1 MLIEKCRHGEVRLG
15 GSSYHNIGRVEVC
28 INGTWGTICSTSFTD
43 NDASVVCSDLGY
55 ISYG

>member
-1 MLIEKCRHGEVRLG
+1 MVIVCRHGEVRLG
-15 GSSYHNIGRVEVC
+15 GSSYHTIGRVDVC

-55 ISYG
+55 IPYG

>member
-1 MLIEKCRHGEVRLG
+1 MLIEKCQHGEVHLA
-15 GSSYHNIGRVEVC
+15 GSSYHTIGRVDVC

-55 ISYG
+55 IPYG